1 MLFIK
6 RIALLIENLFDEKE
20 LLYPYYRMQEEGFH
34 VDLVGKTK
42 DTVYNGK
49 HGLPMKSDV
58 ASDTISADDYDA
70 LIIPGGFS
78 PDYMRRT
85 KATTEFTKAMNDK
98 KKPIAAICHGPWLLI
113 SSCDLTGKS
122 MTGYHSLTVDIE
134 NAGATYLDKE
144 VVIDDNLITSRNPH
158 DLPAF
163 TKAIINALH

>member
-1 MLFIK
+1 
-6 RIALLIENLFDEKE
+6 
-20 LLYPYYRMQEEGFH
+20 MQEEGFH

-42 DTVYNGK
+42 DMTYKSK
-49 HGLPMKSDV
+49 HGMPMKSDV
-58 ASDTISADDYDA
+58 ASSDISADDYDA

-85 KATTEFTKAMNDK
+85 KATVAFTKAMYDK

-113 SSCDLTGKS
+113 SSCDLNGKN

-134 NAGATYLDKE
+134 NAGASYLDKE

-163 TKAIINALH
+163 AKALIDALK